1 MKSLLARAMQSNTG
15 TMHTTP
21 LPRRD
26 EPSRPR
32 FETQPEP
39 PKREEQKTVDP
50 EPHWEL
56 IIDAAT
62 D

>member
-1 MKSLLARAMQSNTG
+1 MQTPS
-15 TMHTTP
+15 TP
-21 LPRRD
+21 LSN
-26 EPSRPR
+26 ETARPR
-32 FETQPEP
+32 FESRPEP
-39 PKREEQKTVDP
+39 KKHEDTQSVDP